1 MNCVFKY
8 EGCLDCR
15 SLTFDKFSKTPSNF
29 KLEIFFK
36 TAPKVLGFGLEVNG
50 ETRLISVLEI
60 NFGLKI

>member
-1 MNCVFKY
+1 
-8 EGCLDCR
+8 
-15 SLTFDKFSKTPSNF
+15 
-29 KLEIFFK
+29 LEIFFK